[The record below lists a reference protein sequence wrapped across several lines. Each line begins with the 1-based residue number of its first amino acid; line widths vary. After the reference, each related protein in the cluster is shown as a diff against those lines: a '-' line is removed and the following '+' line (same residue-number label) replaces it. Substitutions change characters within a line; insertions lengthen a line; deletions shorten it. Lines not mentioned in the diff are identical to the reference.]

1 MQEVYTHKAEEL
13 EAAGKLR
20 DAEKMY
26 CTIKQY
32 DAAIDL
38 YKRRSMWS
46 DVIRVVTQHQKVWYI
61 SVLRSVKRNAAFC
74 V

>member
-1 MQEVYTHKAEEL
+1 MYSHKAEEL

-20 DAEKMY
+20 EAEKMY

-38 YKRRSMWS
+38 YKRRSMWG
-46 DVIRVVTQHQKVWYI
+46 DVIRVVSQYQKVWNI
-61 SVLRSVKRNAAFC
+61 RMLKWFIVNV
-74 V
+74 